1 MLKIQKRHKRSLHE
15 AIIDLY
21 LDVKI
26 RSKREVNFPQK
37 LQIDDFQEEK
47 FKTEKENL
55 KSINPFVILEYIRTS
70 IEIIMNMKLDNE
82 KNQVESNSKASLEPP
97 SEYESIIQ
105 KLEAE
110 IRNHIRVEQQLKL
123 YIESL
128 QFKLDEEQTLVNNLT
143 NNNKELEDKIIKL
156 EENKEIN
163 NKKNSMIDKNITQF
177 KKQLLILTKKRGS
190 SKKKK
195 VL

>member
-1 MLKIQKRHKRSLHE
+1 
-15 AIIDLY
+15 
-21 LDVKI
+21 
-26 RSKREVNFPQK
+26 
-37 LQIDDFQEEK
+37 
-47 FKTEKENL
+47 
-55 KSINPFVILEYIRTS
+55 
-70 IEIIMNMKLDNE
+70 MKLDNE